1 MYTYYIYIHTIYMY
15 TYHIYIHTYI
25 LYIYTYYIYIHTI
38 YIYILYMYIYTYIL
52 YIYTYYIYIYYTHC
66 LRIIHRSFWQ
76 DVEHVFL
83 LALSVLEIRLEL
95 FRRRGGLDRADELR
109 PARPAWALRRRGYLW
124 FGKLQR
130 IYR

>member
-1 MYTYYIYIHTIYMY
+1 MDIAIVHT
-15 TYHIYIHTYI
+15 HIYIYS
-25 LYIYTYYIYIHTI
+25 IHI
-38 YIYILYMYIYTYIL
+38 YIYNILYTYI
-52 YIYTYYIYIYYTHC
+52 YHTHF

-109 PARPAWALRRRGYLW
+109 PARPAWALRRRGNDTVP
-124 FGKLQR
+124 
-130 IYR
+130 